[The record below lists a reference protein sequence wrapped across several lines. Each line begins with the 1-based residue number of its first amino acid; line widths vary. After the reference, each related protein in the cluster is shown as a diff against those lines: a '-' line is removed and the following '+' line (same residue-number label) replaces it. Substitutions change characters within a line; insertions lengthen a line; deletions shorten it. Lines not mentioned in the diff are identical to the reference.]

1 MTRRE
6 AGDQAFDHSGLYGT
20 EREMPYSGVRSF
32 LRRRYCRDL
41 SGVDFAV
48 LGVPFDLATS
58 GRSGARMG
66 PQALR
71 AASSQVGWGDAVFP
85 WGLDPF
91 ETLAVV
97 DYGDVA
103 YHRGR
108 TEEMLANAEAMAGR
122 IVDAGAGV
130 IGLGGDHLVSYPLLK
145 AHAAK
150 HGPLALVHF
159 DAHRDTA
166 DSPYLDHGTF
176 VHHAMQ
182 DGLIDPARSV
192 QIGIRTHYDHTDP
205 ITVLYRPWVRQHGAA
220 AVVAEIA
227 RITAGGPA
235 YLTFDIDCMDPA
247 FAPGTGTPVSDG
259 LTPGEVFDILRG
271 LRDTPVRF
279 VGMDLVEVAPAY
291 DTAEV
296 TALLGAT
303 LVQEF
308 LCLCASQRTCDSV

>member
-6 AGDQAFDHSGLYGT
+6 SGDQAFDHDGLYGT
-20 EREMPYSGVRSF
+20 EREMPYSGTRSF
-32 LRRRYCRDL
+32 LRRRFSRDL
-41 SGVDFAV
+41 DGVDFAV

-66 PQALR
+66 PNALR
-71 AASSQVGWGDAVFP
+71 NASSQVGWGGEVWP

-91 ETLAVV
+91 ATLAVV
-97 DYGDVA
+97 DYGDVN

-108 TEEMLANAEAMAGR
+108 AEQMLENTAAVAGR
-122 IVDAGAGV
+122 IVAAGAGV
-130 IGLGGDHLVSYPLLK
+130 IGLGGDHLVTYPLLK
-145 AHAAK
+145 AHAET

-176 VHHAMQ
+176 VHHAMR
-182 DGLIDPARSV
+182 DGLIDPARSI
-192 QIGIRTHYDHTDP
+192 QIGIRTQYDHTDP
-205 ITVLYRPWVRQHGAA
+205 ITVLYRPWVRHNGVQ
-220 AVVAEIA
+220 AVIDEIT
-227 RITAGGPA
+227 RVTAGAPA
-235 YLTFDIDCMDPA
+235 YLTFDIDSMDPA

-271 LRDTPVRF
+271 LKDSPVRF

-291 DTAEV
+291 DSAEI

-303 LVQEF
+303 LIQEF
-308 LCLCASQRTCDSV
+308 LCLCAHYRKG